1 MSRVGG
7 GWATLLAVIV
17 SLAVGLAGCA
27 TPVERLAVP
36 AALAS
41 EASVPGMGEIRLW
54 GDAPSRRHC
63 SNPTFPC

>member
-41 EASVPGMGEIRLW
+41 EASVPGMGAW
-54 GDAPSRRHC
+54 A
-63 SNPTFPC
+63 